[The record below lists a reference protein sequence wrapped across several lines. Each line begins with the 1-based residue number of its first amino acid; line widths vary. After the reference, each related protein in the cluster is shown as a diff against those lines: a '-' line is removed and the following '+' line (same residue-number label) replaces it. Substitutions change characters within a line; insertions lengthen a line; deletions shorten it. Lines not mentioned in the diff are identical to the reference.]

1 MINNFSKYPL
11 YEVSKDLADV
21 AMGRKEADLVITNAT
36 LVNVCTHEIL
46 EKGITRR
53 IKKNKCCK

>member
-21 AMGRKEADLVITNAT
+21 AMGRKEADLIITNAK

-46 EKGITRR
+46 EYFDKSQLYF
-53 IKKNKCCK
+53 N